1 MDKKNFIPEN
11 KKLLDPRIDSTF
23 KSLFTREDE
32 KSRDALKHLVGAI
45 IGHEPKSVEVMN
57 NELPA
62 EVLYAKDIRLD
73 LQCRMSDGERINIEM
88 QTCMGNDNLKARSLY
103 YGCRM
108 LSGFDM
114 QGKYYNELPRVYQ
127 VMFTD
132 FTLFD
137 KNDGYMQTFTM
148 RNGNAELVNNLKI
161 IFIQMPLVKIGN
173 RERESKNFTEIEK
186 WVIFLKYITD
196 KSKRELLN
204 SIMDSSKGIREAG
217 EILMTISD
225 DEREWAI
232 QESRYKGKVDY
243 ESGLLASH
251 AKGVEEGIEKGRA
264 EGREESKIEYAR
276 GMKAKNLPIEM
287 IAEITGL
294 TAEQVEAL

>member
-23 KSLFTREDE
+23 KSLFTREEE
-32 KSRDALKHLVGAI
+32 KSRDALKQLVGAI

-62 EVLYAKDIRLD
+62 EVMYAKDIRLD
-73 LQCRMSDGERINIEM
+73 LQCRMSDGQRINIEM

-108 LSGFDM
+108 LSSFDM
-114 QGKYYNELPRVYQ
+114 QGKHYHQLPRVYQ
-127 VMFTD
+127 IMFTD

-137 KNDGYMQTFTM
+137 KEGGYMQTFTM
-148 RNGNAELVNNLKI
+148 RNGDTELVDNLQI
-161 IFIQMPLVKIGN
+161 IFIQMPLVKICE

-204 SIMDSSKGIREAG
+204 SIMSSSKGIREAG
-217 EILMTISD
+217 EILMTIS
-225 DEREWAI
+225 EWAI
-232 QESRYKGKVDY
+232 QESRYKGRVDY

-251 AKGVEEGIEKGRA
+251 EKGVEEGIEIA
-264 EGREESKIEYAR
+264 KIEDAR
-276 GMKAKNLPIEM
+276 GMKKKNIPLDVIS
-287 IAEITGL
+287 EITGL
-294 TAEQVEAL
+294 TAEQVAAL

>member
-88 QTCMGNDNLKARSLY
+88 QTCLGNDNLKARSLY

>member
-1 MDKKNFIPEN
+1 MEKKIYIPED

-23 KSLFTREDE
+23 KSLFTRGEE
-32 KSRDALKHLVGAI
+32 KSKDALKQLVGAI

-73 LQCRMSDGERINIEM
+73 LQCRMSNDERINIEM

-108 LSGFDM
+108 MSSFDL
-114 QGKYYNELPRVYQ
+114 QGKYYHQLPRVYQ

-137 KNDGYMQTFTM
+137 NEGGYMQTFTM
-148 RNGNAELVNNLKI
+148 RNGDAELVDNLQI
-161 IFIQMPLVKIGN
+161 IFIQMPLVKLGEK
-173 RERESKNFTEIEK
+173 ERELKNFTEIEK

-196 KSKRELLN
+196 KRKRDLLN
-204 SIMDSSKGIREAG
+204 KIMSSSRGIREAG

-232 QESRYKGKVDY
+232 QESRYKGRVDY
-243 ESGLLASH
+243 ESGLLASFD
-251 AKGVEEGIEKGRA
+251 KGRIDGKLEDA
-264 EGREESKIEYAR
+264 KS
-276 GMKAKNLPIEM
+276 MKDENIPIET
-287 IAEITGL
+287 IARITGL
-294 TAEQVEAL
+294 KVEQIEAALNKGE

>member
-1 MDKKNFIPEN
+1 MEKKNFIPED

-23 KSLFTREDE
+23 KSIFSREEE
-32 KSRDALKHLVGAI
+32 KSRDALKLLVGAI

-73 LQCRMSDGERINIEM
+73 LQCRMADGERINIEM

-114 QGKYYNELPRVYQ
+114 QGKLYQQLPRVYQ

-137 KNDGYMQTFTM
+137 KSGGYMQTFTM
-148 RNGNAELVNNLKI
+148 RNGDSELVNNLKI
-161 IFIQMPLVKIGN
+161 IFIQMPLVKIG
-173 RERESKNFTEIEK
+173 ESEQEAKNFTEIEK

-204 SIMDSSKGIREAG
+204 SIMGSSKGIREAG

-232 QESRYKGKVDY
+232 QESRYKGRVDY
-243 ESGLLASH
+243 ESGLLAAH
-251 AKGVEEGIEKGRA
+251 AKGVEEGEQRANIEIAK
-264 EGREESKIEYAR
+264 
-276 GMKAKNLPIEM
+276 GMKAEGIPIET
-287 IAEITGL
+287 IVKITGL
-294 TAEQVEAL
+294 TSEQIEAL

>member
-23 KSLFTREDE
+23 KSLFTREEE
-32 KSRDALKHLVGAI
+32 KSRDALKQLVGAI

-62 EVLYAKDIRLD
+62 EVMYAKDIRLD
-73 LQCRMSDGERINIEM
+73 LQCRMSDGQRINIEM

-108 LSGFDM
+108 LSSFDM
-114 QGKYYNELPRVYQ
+114 QGKHYHQLPRVYQ
-127 VMFTD
+127 IMFTD

-137 KNDGYMQTFTM
+137 KEGGYMQTFTM
-148 RNGNAELVNNLKI
+148 RNGDTELVDNLQI
-161 IFIQMPLVKIGN
+161 IFIQMPLVKICE

-204 SIMDSSKGIREAG
+204 SIMSSSKGIREAG

-232 QESRYKGKVDY
+232 QESRYKGRVDY

-251 AKGVEEGIEKGRA
+251 EKGVEEGIEIA
-264 EGREESKIEYAR
+264 KIEDAR
-276 GMKAKNLPIEM
+276 GMKKKNIPLDLIV
-287 IAEITGL
+287 EITGL
-294 TAEQVEAL
+294 TAEQVAAL